1 MAEAAEAAAAAK
13 SKAAAGAQK
22 WAFVPTEAE
31 LGDIV
36 EIMASRRDEEVQE
49 MMETEGFPDGD
60 DSEAKAKRRK
70 VKTRGGRKIQAERL
84 RQVLK
89 ELGAS
94 YEVVAKA
101 EGQ

>member
-1 MAEAAEAAAAAK
+1 MMA
-13 SKAAAGAQK
+13 
-22 WAFVPTEAE
+22 
-31 LGDIV
+31 
-36 EIMASRRDEEVQE
+36 DEE
-49 MMETEGFPDGD
+49 FPDGD
-60 DSEAKAKRRK
+60 DGASKAKRRK
-70 VKTRGGRKIQAERL
+70 VKTRAGRKIQAERL